1 MKTSIKV
8 WWQGLG
14 LGCLVWMG
22 TGGVLAAEGVSAMA
36 VEPVGGVATNVP
48 SLESVETT
56 EVVSVNKD
64 RKSRSKDDSIKE
76 YLGMGMGF
84 FALAA
89 GFGLA
94 FLAIWSDY
102 RKRRDL
108 IDMLHRERMLALEKG
123 LELPEIPG
131 TLVGES
137 PEAKPGHVSPTKGLK
152 GGLIWLVTGL
162 GFTLFFAFEV
172 GRTGDGRWNGPN
184 PALGLIPAGIGVV
197 NLICYWV
204 ERRARGG
211 SLKFGD
217 SSLK

>member
-1 MKTSIKV
+1 MKTSMKV

-14 LGCLVWMG
+14 LGCLLWMG
-22 TGGVLAAEGVSAMA
+22 TGWVHAEDGVTPKPAETVAA
-36 VEPVGGVATNVP
+36 VGTNVP
-48 SLESVETT
+48 SPEFVPIAEVASVR
-56 EVVSVNKD
+56 KD
-64 RKSRSKDDSIKE
+64 RKSQTKDDSIKE

-84 FALAA
+84 VALTS

-94 FLAIWSDY
+94 FLAIWTDY

-123 LELPEIPG
+123 LELPEIPR

-137 PEAKPGHVSPTKGLK
+137 PESKPGHVSPTKGLK
-152 GGLIWLVTGL
+152 GGLIWLVTGF

-204 ERRARGG
+204 ERRARKGG
-211 SLKFGD
+211 AGV
-217 SSLK
+217 

>member
-1 MKTSIKV
+1 MNISIKV
-8 WWQGLG
+8 RWCALG

-22 TGGVLAAEGVSAMA
+22 IGGLLADDAAPPMPGETVGV
-36 VEPVGGVATNVP
+36 VATNVQRP
-48 SLESVETT
+48 ESLETT
-56 EVVSVNKD
+56 EVVSVSKE
-64 RKSRSKDDSIKE
+64 RKSRSTDDSIKE

-123 LELPEIPG
+123 LELPEIPR
-131 TLVGES
+131 TLVGEQ
-137 PEAKPGHVSPTKGLK
+137 PESKPGYVSPTKGLK

>member
-1 MKTSIKV
+1 M
-8 WWQGLG
+8 G
-14 LGCLVWMG
+14 LGCLLWMG
-22 TGGVLAAEGVSAMA
+22 TGLVHAEDGVTATPAETVAA
-36 VEPVGGVATNVP
+36 VGTNVP
-48 SLESVETT
+48 SPESVPIA
-56 EVVSVNKD
+56 EVATVSKE
-64 RKSRSKDDSIKE
+64 RKPRSKEGSIKE

-84 FALAA
+84 VALTS

-94 FLAIWSDY
+94 FLAIWTDY

-131 TLVGES
+131 TLVGEPPAS
-137 PEAKPGHVSPTKGLK
+137 RTGHDSATKGLK
-152 GGLIWLVTGL
+152 SGLIWLVTGF

-172 GRTGDGRWNGPN
+172 GRTADGRWQGPN

-211 SLKFGD
+211 SLKFED

>member
-1 MKTSIKV
+1 MKTSMKV
-8 WWQGLG
+8 WAQGLG
-14 LGCLVWMG
+14 LGCLLWMG
-22 TGGVLAAEGVSAMA
+22 TGWVHAEDGVTPKPAETVAA
-36 VEPVGGVATNVP
+36 VGTNVP
-48 SLESVETT
+48 GSEAVEIT
-56 EVVSVNKD
+56 EVASVRKD
-64 RKSRSKDDSIKE
+64 RKSQTKDGSIKE
-76 YLGMGMGF
+76 YLGIGMGF
-84 FALAA
+84 VALTS

-131 TLVGES
+131 TLVGE
-137 PEAKPGHVSPTKGLK
+137 PAEAKSGQISPTKGLK
-152 GGLIWLVTGL
+152 SGLIWLVTGL
-162 GFTLFFAFEV
+162 GFTLFLAFEMNRNAH
-172 GRTGDGRWNGPN
+172 GHWQGPN

-211 SLKFGD
+211 GEGV
-217 SSLK
+217 

>member
-1 MKTSIKV
+1 MKTLIKV

-22 TGGVLAAEGVSAMA
+22 TGGLLAAEGVTATA
-36 VEPVGGVATNVP
+36 VEPVSGVTTNVP
-48 SLESVETT
+48 SLESVETP

-123 LELPEIPG
+123 LELPEIPR
-131 TLVGES
+131 TLVGEQ
-137 PEAKPGHVSPTKGLK
+137 PESKPGYVSPTKGLK

-211 SLKFGD
+211 SLEFGD

>member
-1 MKTSIKV
+1 MKTSMKV
-8 WWQGLG
+8 WWQRLG
-14 LGCLVWMG
+14 LGCLLWMG
-22 TGGVLAAEGVSAMA
+22 TGWVHAEDVVTATPAEAVAA
-36 VEPVGGVATNVP
+36 VGTNVP
-48 SLESVETT
+48 GSEAVEIPEVASVSKE
-56 EVVSVNKD
+56 
-64 RKSRSKDDSIKE
+64 RKPRSKDDSIKE

-84 FALAA
+84 VALTS

-94 FLAIWSDY
+94 FLAIWTDY

-108 IDMLHRERMLALEKG
+108 IDMIHRERMLALEKG

-131 TLVGES
+131 TLVGE
-137 PEAKPGHVSPTKGLK
+137 PPAARTGHVSPTKGLK

-172 GRTGDGRWNGPN
+172 ERTPGGHWQGPN

-211 SLKFGD
+211 SLKFED
-217 SSLK
+217 SRLK

>member
-1 MKTSIKV
+1 MKV
-8 WWQGLG
+8 GCQVGRGFGGHAGEFLAGAEQQGLQG
-14 LGCLVWMG
+14 
-22 TGGVLAAEGVSAMA
+22 AEGNA
-36 VEPVGGVATNVP
+36 EQGGGFLVGF
-48 SLESVETT
+48 L
-56 EVVSVNKD
+56 
-64 RKSRSKDDSIKE
+64 SKDDSIKE

-84 FALAA
+84 FARAA

-108 IDMLHRERMLALEKG
+108 IDMLHREPMLAFEKG
-123 LELPEIPG
+123 LELPEIPR